1 MINFGQKE
9 KLLRENDRQKDGQK
23 DRQKDRYIEIMKYPS
38 KSFNNKMYDK
48 YQVEK

>member
-23 DRQKDRYIEIMKYPS
+23 DRYIEIMKYP
-38 KSFNNKMYDK
+38 
-48 YQVEK
+48 